1 MNYLSRKIVLSG
13 IVLLGF
19 SLLPSY
25 DVSATEAKET
35 DIVTVDISESTE
47 VVVSNMT
54 LTAPK
59 KLKSTGVDMSNVG
72 MHSTGFDISEMFV
85 KPRPVILDSSVVPDG
100 EGVCNSANFTYMAY
114 TAVTSRNSGQ
124 YKLLYGDS
132 AYTDT
137 VTGLRMVDGRYCIAV
152 GTFYASKIGTKIN
165 LVMENGGVV
174 ECILGDVKSDEHTD
188 PTHRYQKYDGSVAE
202 MIVDYNYFKST
213 SQYPSDLRGRISRIE
228 IVE

>member
-1 MNYLSRKIVLSG
+1 MNYSKVLLKG
-13 IVLLGF
+13 IVLFGICT
-19 SLLPSY
+19 LPSS
-25 DVSATEAKET
+25 VITATEMPET
-35 DIVTVDISESTE
+35 DIVTIDISESTE
-47 VVVSNMT
+47 AVVSNMT
-54 LTAPK
+54 LSAPSEPK
-59 KLKSTGVDMSNVG
+59 TTGVDMRNVG
-72 MHSTGFDISEMFV
+72 LHSTGFDISEMV
-85 KPRPVILDSSVVPDG
+85 AKPRPVILDSNAVPDG

-165 LVMENGGVV
+165 LVMANGGVV

-202 MIVDYNYFKST
+202 MIVDYQYFKST
-213 SQYPSDLRGRISRIE
+213 AQYPSVLQGRISRIE